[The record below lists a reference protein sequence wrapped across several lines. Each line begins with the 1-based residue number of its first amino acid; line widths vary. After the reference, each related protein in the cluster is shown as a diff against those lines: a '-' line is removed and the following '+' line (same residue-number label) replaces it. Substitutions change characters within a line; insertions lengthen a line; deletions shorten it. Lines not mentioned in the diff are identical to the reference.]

1 MELRISLAEDNCY
14 NTLADGCHEICY
26 QTGACFEWVYPEVE
40 GWAIAVFSFRN
51 DGQETAATKMLI
63 KLCKSVAPESHRL
76 LFDKT

>member
-1 MELRISLAEDNCY
+1 VELHISLAEHNDY

-51 DGQETAATKMLI
+51 DGQAIAATRMLAE
-63 KLCKSVAPESHRL
+63 LCERSLAGSYQLKYDA
-76 LFDKT
+76 